1 MDENKPN
8 LNAVAKNL
16 SSLIKEEKQ
25 KRDQEAQEFFE
36 NLSYDDQLKAFYH
49 ICRTIWLGELMER
62 RTYRGVLYEMF
73 KFGPDAYS
81 LGMDCGF
88 FDIHNNLVVAYDLD
102 NSLDTMLKFLN
113 LEVDESTKLKLQSI
127 FLYGSPDIR

>member
-8 LNAVAKNL
+8 LNDVAKNL

-25 KRDQEAQEFFE
+25 KRDKEAQEFFE

-49 ICRTIWLGELMER
+49 ICRIIWLGELMER

-113 LEVDESTKLKLQSI
+113 LEVDESTKLKIQSI